1 MPDRQDKGDNRRAN
15 GHEQLEQIERLLE
28 EYRTTKD
35 RRLLKRAIQ
44 LWDQITA
51 QSSSR
56 RSVVRVH

>member
-1 MPDRQDKGDNRRAN
+1 MSDPRDTDDKRIDN
-15 GHEQLEQIERLLE
+15 GHEQLEQIERLLQ

-44 LWDQITA
+44 LWDQNTA
-51 QSSSR
+51 ESSLL